1 MPRKRQSGEIT
12 ITELEIYMMI
22 GLQYV
27 DLIPLFFEGILSD
40 SELSEI
46 IGQEKYN
53 LICNYLMN

>member
-1 MPRKRQSGEIT
+1 MPRKRQTGEIA

-27 DLIPLFFEGILSD
+27 DLIPLIFEGILSD

>member
-27 DLIPLFFEGILSD
+27 DLIPLFFKGVLSG